1 MRRARCDDI
10 FFGLYGRSILV
21 GFFKG
26 GGGKS
31 RSEPF
36 CFSYLCAYA
45 RNTLA
50 RAHGMCIHQPHY
62 TDSERENDSLYYAL
76 SEYDVVHNK
85 LFNFLTL
92 YLIFCLACHTINLA
106 HF

>member
-1 MRRARCDDI
+1 MRRARCDDV
-10 FFGLYGRSILV
+10 FFGLYDHSILV
-21 GFFKG
+21 GFYKG
-26 GGGKS
+26 GGGRS
-31 RSEPF
+31 RSEPY
-36 CFSYLCAYA
+36 CFSFVSNTIA
-45 RNTLA
+45 RA
-50 RAHGMCIHQPHY
+50 RAHGKCIHQPHY